1 MTLAR
6 WVDGRLQPWING
18 PHGWAYSSLRMAERL
33 MAANAPGADA
43 RQQAALDATL
53 AELPAQGRWT
63 VLLPLALTP
72 DGWVGEALA
81 APRKGQP
88 PRRLAW
94 RYDTQTGLALFDAA
108 AADPTLKEDPE
119 T

>member
-1 MTLAR
+1 
-6 WVDGRLQPWING
+6 
-18 PHGWAYSSLRMAERL
+18 MAERL
-33 MAANAPGADA
+33 IAATAPAVDA
-43 RQQAALDATL
+43 RQQAVLDATL

-63 VLLPLALTP
+63 VLLPLAQTS

-81 APRKGQP
+81 APRKDQA

-94 RYDTQTGLALFDAA
+94 RYDTHTGLAMFDTAA
-108 AADPTLKEDPE
+108 TDPTLKEDPE